1 MKQLFKIEFD
11 RAFKNKRM
19 LIVLIIE
26 TALIIYDFISYGI
39 DIKTKTIP
47 FLLDNSWT
55 GKVDNIP
62 GAFSIW
68 IGLHY
73 GQMRTIIYSVLPILA
88 AFPYGD
94 SLYIDENNHYY
105 YNIITRTKKIYY
117 YTAKLLVFFLSGGIC
132 AVFPFLL
139 SFLLS
144 AMLLPF
150 ENVVACLSHFM
161 GDAFIFSELF
171 YSKPLLYCLLYMVVV
186 FVGFGLLN
194 LFCYVATYIF
204 SNSYVVMI
212 SPFCVYFC
220 GFIISNFMGEYFVS
234 PWEYLRFNDVLKDD
248 LFQIILQILI
258 YLSLVIFVYI
268 NRTRKR
274 KDML

>member
-1 MKQLFKIEFD
+1 MKQLFKIEFS

-26 TALIIYDFISYGI
+26 TALIIYDFISYGL

-47 FLLDNSWT
+47 FLIDNIAT

-73 GQMRTIIYSVLPILA
+73 NQIRTILYSVLPILA

-94 SLYIDENNHYY
+94 SLYIDEEKHYY
-105 YNIITRTKKIYY
+105 YNIITRTKKSNY
-117 YTAKLLVFFLSGGIC
+117 YTVKLIVMFFSGGTC

-139 SFLLS
+139 DFLLS

-150 ENVVACLSHFM
+150 ENVLVCLSRFM
-161 GDAFIFSELF
+161 GDAFIFSEVF
-171 YSKPLLYCLLYMVVV
+171 YSNPLLYCILYMCAI
-186 FVGFGLLN
+186 FGGFGLLN
-194 LFCYVATYIF
+194 LFCYIGTYIF
-204 SNSYVVMI
+204 SNKYIVVI
-212 SPFCVYFC
+212 SPFCLYFC
-220 GFIISNFMGEYFVS
+220 SFIISNFVGDNYVS

-248 LFQIILQILI
+248 ILKIVIQVVIYFFLI
-258 YLSLVIFVYI
+258 FGVYI
-268 NRTRKR
+268 NRIRKK

>member
-105 YNIITRTKKIYY
+105 YNIITRTKKINFYS
-117 YTAKLLVFFLSGGIC
+117 TKLIVMFLSGGIC

-150 ENVVACLSHFM
+150 ENVFPCLKQFM
-161 GDAFIFSELF
+161 GDAYFFSELF
-171 YSKPLLYCLLYMVVV
+171 YSNPVLYCLLFMVAT

-194 LFCYVATYIF
+194 LFCYIATYIF

-212 SPFCVYFC
+212 SPFCIYFF
-220 GFIISNFMGEYFVS
+220 GFIISNFWKDDFVPS
-234 PWEYLRFNDVLKDD
+234 WEYLRFNDVLKDD
-248 LFQIILQILI
+248 LLQIILQMLI
-258 YLSLVIFVYI
+258 YLSILMLVYI
-268 NRTRKR
+268 NRIRKR